1 MLALSISQLR
11 VLFPHSQSLLWI
23 GARRRVIGLA
33 AFSYAVL
40 HLAIFTM
47 SIGRLDWIIQGMA
60 FASMSTGWIAFAL
73 LAIVAAIS
81 NDRAHRRLGAW
92 WKRLQRLVYPV
103 AAMTLA
109 HWLLLTRS
117 PVEALA
123 HALPYLALVIA
134 ARIVSGSRLR
144 KAAKGL

>member
-1 MLALSISQLR
+1 M
-11 VLFPHSQSLLWI
+11 
-23 GARRRVIGLA
+23 GLA
-33 AFSYAVL
+33 AFSYSVL

-47 SIGRLDWIIQGMA
+47 SIGRIDWIIQGMA
-60 FASMSTGWIAFAL
+60 FASMWTGWIAFAL

-81 NDRAHRRLGAW
+81 NDRAHRRFGGW
-92 WKRLQRLVYPV
+92 WKPLQRLVYPV
-103 AAMTLA
+103 AILTLA

-134 ARIVSGSRLR
+134 ARIVSAKRLR
-144 KAAKGL
+144 RGAKGL